1 MRTLVTAN
9 HTLEAAAVEAILH
22 ASGSQCDL
30 SHPVPPLLGGCHLLF
45 HVIKKPWDDMVGQ
58 GSLGG

>member
-45 HVIKKPWDDMVGQ
+45 HVIKKT
-58 GSLGG
+58 LG